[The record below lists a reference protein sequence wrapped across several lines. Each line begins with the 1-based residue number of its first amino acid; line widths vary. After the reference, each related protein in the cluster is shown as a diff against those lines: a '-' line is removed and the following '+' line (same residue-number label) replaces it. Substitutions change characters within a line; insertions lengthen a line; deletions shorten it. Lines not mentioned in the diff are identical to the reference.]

1 MYFLSRAATDH
12 KNRDMSEAI
21 LDALIQLFALIVDV
35 DEENVVSEREKDIIR
50 SFLTQQLNSELA
62 QKYMAIFEE
71 YLLLFHKA
79 DFHQDA
85 SRKEKRKTLAAKKI
99 CDICEKINEELQ
111 QNQKVFLVIQLI
123 EFISHGEVVSKKEA
137 DFLQTVARTFNIPDN
152 EYRNIFKF
160 IVGTIHDIPEP
171 DKVLVVN
178 NLEKYMY
185 EDVKHRYDPNFSGEL
200 YFLRIESTRT
210 YILRYTGYADIYLN
224 SQNIVSGRTYSF
236 EHGSSI
242 RNPTINTIFF
252 TDVVGMFSEIFA
264 KETISV
270 TAKDVSF
277 WFKNTQNG
285 IQKFN
290 MHARSGTLVAVM
302 GGSGVGKSTLIN
314 VLNGNLKP
322 DRGEVFFNGFNL
334 NNPEDRKKVKGI
346 IGLVPQEDLL
356 IEDLTVYQNLY
367 YSAKLCLDNLD
378 DNEIEEVVE
387 RVLDEL
393 DLKDIKNLK
402 VGSPLKKVISGGQR
416 KRLNIALELIREPA
430 VLFIDEP
437 TSGLSSVD
445 AENVMNLLKEQTDN
459 GKLVIANIHQ
469 PSSYLYKMFDEILIL
484 DKGGFEIFYGN
495 PMEAIVYFR
504 RMSNHA
510 NPDEDQCAYCG
521 NVNTDQMLQIIDAKV
536 VNEHGK
542 LTNNRKVSPE
552 EWSRLF
558 DTHVKPKH
566 SGTIK
571 KEKIPESNFST
582 PNKLKQMVLFFK
594 RDLISKLANKQY
606 LLITLLEAPLLAL
619 ILGYFTKYIDISSE
633 SPAEYVF
640 YYNENLP
647 AYLFMCV
654 IVALFLGLIIS
665 SEEIIKDSRII
676 KRESFL
682 NLSRGSYINSK
693 ILILFILSAMQTL
706 AFVAIGNFI
715 LEIKGMTASYWL
727 ILFSTS
733 CFANMLGL
741 NISAGFDRVIT
752 VYVLIPFLLIPQLL
766 FSGVIVKFDKLH
778 RYFTNFD
785 YVPFIGDIM
794 TSRWAYEALAVH
806 QFKDNR
812 YQTLIFDNEMDES
825 RNYWYYSFLI
835 PELEK
840 KNQECRIAI
849 GRDENRDHFENNLY
863 KLGKYTR
870 LLSARAGIDNNNLI
884 EKYNTADFDTSVAN
898 MGLKRLDAL
907 GKHYRS
913 AFLAARAASDSNKAA
928 IEERNGRGYLQEL
941 EMDHHNENLA
951 NFCLNRRSADR
962 IIETKKKLIQKADP
976 VYMMPT
982 ARNGRAHF
990 YAPFKR
996 FGNVHIDTYW
1006 FNLGAIWFLSLL
1018 LYLTLYTN
1026 LLRRVINSFGR
1037 LEKV

>member
-1 MYFLSRAATDH
+1 
-12 KNRDMSEAI
+12 MSEAI
-21 LDALIQLFALIVDV
+21 LDALIQLFALIIDV
-35 DEENVVSEREKDIIR
+35 DENNVISEREKEVLR
-50 SFLTQQLNSELA
+50 SFLTQQLNRELA
-62 QKYMAIFEE
+62 EKYMMIFEE

-79 DFHQDA
+79 DYYQD
-85 SRKEKRKTLAAKKI
+85 SRKREKRKHLAHKKI

-111 QNQKVFLVIQLI
+111 HYQKVFVVIQLI
-123 EFISHGEVVSKKEA
+123 EYISQGEVVSKKES
-137 DFLQTVARTFNIPDN
+137 DFLKAVASSFRIPDN
-152 EYRNIFKF
+152 EYWNIFNF
-160 IVGTIHDIPEP
+160 IVSTLHEIPER
-171 DKVLVVN
+171 DKILVVN
-178 NLEKYMY
+178 NLEKFPI
-185 EDVKHRYDPNFSGEL
+185 EGVKHKYDPNFSGEL
-200 YFLRIESTRT
+200 FFLRIESTKT
-210 YILRYTGYADIYLN
+210 FILRYSGFANIYLN

-242 RNPTINTIFF
+242 RSLAINTIFY
-252 TDVVGMFSEIFA
+252 TDVVGMFSKISSGS
-264 KETISV
+264 KISV
-270 TAKDVSF
+270 TAKEVSF
-277 WFKNTQNG
+277 WFKNTHNG

-290 MHARSGTLVAVM
+290 MHARSGTMVAVM

-314 VLNGNLKP
+314 VLNGNLRP
-322 DRGEVFFNGFNL
+322 DRGEVYFNGYNL
-334 NNPEDRKKVKGI
+334 NDAVERNRIKGI

-378 DNEIEEVVE
+378 EDEIEEVVN

-393 DLKDIKNLK
+393 DLKEIRDLK
-402 VGSPLKKVISGGQR
+402 VGSPLKQVISGGQR

-484 DKGGFEIFYGN
+484 DKGGFQIYYGN
-495 PMEAIVYFR
+495 PMAAIVYFK

-510 NPDEDQCAYCG
+510 NPEEDQCFHCG

-542 LTNNRKVSPE
+542 LTNTRKVSPE
-552 EWSRLF
+552 EWSNMF
-558 DTHVKPKH
+558 DKNLKVTHV
-566 SGTIK
+566 SATK
-571 KEKIPESNFST
+571 KEEIPESHFSI
-582 PNKLKQMVLFFK
+582 PNKVKQLILFFK

-606 LLITLLEAPLLAL
+606 LLISLLEAPLLAL
-619 ILGYFTKYIDISSE
+619 ILGYFTKYIDISSD
-633 SPAEYVF
+633 STGEYIF

-654 IVALFLGLIIS
+654 IVSLFLGLIVS
-665 SEEIIKDSRII
+665 SEEILRDRRIL

-682 NLSRGSYINSK
+682 NLSRWSYLNSK
-693 ILILFILSAMQTL
+693 VLLLFILSAIQTL
-706 AFVAIGNFI
+706 SFVAIGNFI

-741 NISAGFDRVIT
+741 NISSGFDRVIT

-785 YVPFIGDIM
+785 YVPVIGDIM

-812 YQTLIFDNEMDES
+812 YETLIYDSEREVSQNDW
-825 RNYWYYSFLI
+825 YWSYLV
-835 PELEK
+835 PELIK
-840 KNQECRIAI
+840 KTDECRIAI
-849 GRDENRDHFENNLY
+849 SKDEYRDHFENNLY
-863 KLGKYTR
+863 KLKKYVGF
-870 LLSARAGIDNNNLI
+870 LSDKSGINNNELI
-884 EKYNTADFDTSVAN
+884 EKYNKEDFDTVIADLT
-898 MGLKRLDAL
+898 LKRLEDIRT
-907 GKHYRS
+907 YFRS
-913 AFLAARAASDSNKAA
+913 RFLIAMAVSDSNKTA
-928 IEERNGRGYLQEL
+928 IEDQYGHDYLRILKNDYQ
-941 EMDHHNENLA
+941 NENLA
-951 NFCLNRRSADR
+951 NFCLNLRSKYM
-962 IIETKKKLIQKADP
+962 IIETKTKLIQKADP
-976 VYMMPT
+976 VYMIPT
-982 ARNGRAHF
+982 SNYGRAHF
-990 YAPFKR
+990 YAPYKIL
-996 FGNVHIDTYW
+996 GNLHIDTYW
-1006 FNLGAIWFLSLL
+1006 FNLGAIWLL
-1018 LYLTLYTN
+1018 TLVFYFTLYTD
-1026 LLRRVINSFGR
+1026 LLRKAINYFGR
-1037 LEKV
+1037 IEKV

>member
-1 MYFLSRAATDH
+1 
-12 KNRDMSEAI
+12 MSEAI

-35 DEENVVSEREKDIIR
+35 DEENVVSEREKEIIR
-50 SFLTQQLNSELA
+50 AFLTQQLNSELA
-62 QKYMAIFEE
+62 QKYMGRFEE

-79 DFHQDA
+79 DFYQDA
-85 SRKEKRKTLAAKKI
+85 SKKEKRKSLAAKKI

-111 QNQKVFLVIQLI
+111 HNQKVFLVIQLI
-123 EFISHGEVVSKKEA
+123 EFISHGAVVSKKEA
-137 DFLQTVARTFNIPDN
+137 NFLETVARTFNIPDN
-152 EYRNIFKF
+152 EYKNIFNF
-160 IVGTIHDIPEP
+160 IVGTIHDIPER
-171 DKVLVVN
+171 DKILVVN
-178 NLEKYMY
+178 NLEKYRY
-185 EDVKHRYDPNFSGEL
+185 DDVKHKYDPNFSGEL

-270 TAKDVSF
+270 MAKDVTF

-290 MHARSGTLVAVM
+290 MHAKSGTLVAVM

-314 VLNGNLKP
+314 VLNGNLRP
-322 DRGEVFFNGFNL
+322 DRGEVFFNGYNL
-334 NNPEDRKKVKGI
+334 NDPEERKKIKGI

-378 DNEIEEVVE
+378 DEEIEEVVDN
-387 RVLDEL
+387 VLDQL
-393 DLKDIKNLK
+393 DLKDIKHLR

-437 TSGLSSVD
+437 TSGLSSID
-445 AENVMNLLKEQTDN
+445 AENVMNLLKEQTDS

-484 DKGGFEIFYGN
+484 DKGGYEIFYGN
-495 PMEAIVYFR
+495 PMEAVVYFK
-504 RMSNHA
+504 RMSKHA

-521 NVNTDQMLQIIDAKV
+521 HVNTDQMLQIIDAKV

-542 LTNNRKVSPE
+542 LTNTRKVSPE
-552 EWSRLF
+552 EWSKLF
-558 DTHVKPKH
+558 DTHIWSRQKRSITEKE
-566 SGTIK
+566 TI
-571 KEKIPESNFST
+571 PQSNLSI
-582 PNKLKQMVLFFK
+582 PNKIKQMFLFFK
-594 RDLISKLANKQY
+594 RDLVSKLANKQY
-606 LLITLLEAPLLAL
+606 LLISLLEAPLLAL
-619 ILGYFTKYIDISSE
+619 ILGYFTKYIDISSAT
-633 SPAEYVF
+633 PGEYVF

-647 AYLFMCV
+647 AYIFMCV
-654 IVALFLGLIIS
+654 IVALFLGLIVS
-665 SEEIIKDSRII
+665 SEEIIRDRRIL

-682 NLSRGSYINSK
+682 NLSRGSYLNSK
-693 ILILFILSAMQTL
+693 VLLLFILSAIQSL
-706 AFVAIGNFI
+706 SFVLIGNYI
-715 LEIKGMTASYWL
+715 LEIKGMTVSYWL

-741 NISAGFDRVIT
+741 NISSGFDRVIT

-785 YVPFIGDIM
+785 YVPVIGDIM

-806 QFKDNR
+806 QFKDNN
-812 YQTLIFDNEMDES
+812 YQTLIFDNEMDQS
-825 RNYWYYSFLI
+825 QNYWYYSYLV
-835 PELEK
+835 PELK
-840 KNQECRIAI
+840 KKTQQCSIAI
-849 GRDENRDHFENNLY
+849 GKEQYRDHFENNLY
-863 KLGKYTR
+863 KLTR
-870 LLSARAGIDNNNLI
+870 YVGFLLDKSGINNNELI
-884 EKYNTADFDTSVAN
+884 EKYNREDFDTAVAS
-898 MGLKRLDAL
+898 MTLKRLEDIED
-907 GKHYRS
+907 YFRS
-913 AFLAARAASDSNKAA
+913 QFLAARDAYNENVAS
-928 IEERNGRGYLQEL
+928 IEDQYGHDYLPTLKEN
-941 EMDHHNENLA
+941 HHNENLA
-951 NFCLNRRSADR
+951 NFCLNLRSEDR
-962 IIETKKKLIQKADP
+962 IIETEKKIIQKAEP

-982 ARNGRAHF
+982 SNYGRAHF
-990 YAPFKR
+990 YAPCKIL
-996 FGNVHIDTYW
+996 GNLHIDTYW
-1006 FNLGAIWFLSLL
+1006 FNVLAIWLSTLI
-1018 LYLTLYTN
+1018 LYITLYTD
-1026 LLRRVINSFGR
+1026 LLRKSINYFGR
-1037 LEKV
+1037 REKL